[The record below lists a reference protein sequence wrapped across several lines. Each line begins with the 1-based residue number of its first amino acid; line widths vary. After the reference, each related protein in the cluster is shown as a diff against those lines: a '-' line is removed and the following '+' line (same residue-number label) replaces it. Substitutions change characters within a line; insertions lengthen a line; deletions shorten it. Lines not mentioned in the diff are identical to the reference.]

1 MLRSVGGLRPS
12 LWLGGGQGEAGVG
25 RWNRLL
31 PPGGDRGL
39 DSLLMSLVLPGALD
53 TLCSSWGHCVAGG
66 LGSPTVS
73 GREVEWAGADV
84 CQAALSLLPCRHERA
99 SPGVVRLC
107 PLIVLRLQ
115 PLRSSVQG
123 GWKSKRPSPSAFL
136 FLPFRNLKICTVF
149 EKNAN

>member
-84 CQAALSLLPCRHERA
+84 CQAALSLLPCRHEQA

>member
-25 RWNRLL
+25 RWSRLL
-31 PPGGDRGL
+31 PPGGDGGL
-39 DSLLMSLVLPGALD
+39 DSLLTSLVLPGALH
-53 TLCSSWGHCVAGG
+53 TLCISWGHCVAGG

-73 GREVEWAGADV
+73 GREVEWARAEV
-84 CQAALSLLPCRHERA
+84 CRAALSLLLCRHEQA

-107 PLIVLRLQ
+107 PLVVLRLQ

-123 GWKSKRPSPSAFL
+123 GWKSKRPQPL
-136 FLPFRNLKICTVF
+136 YLPLSTFQKSENMYSF
-149 EKNAN
+149 